1 MRLRVFPRKREWGVF
16 LWCVLAASGFWFL
29 RAMDKKY
36 TATLHWPLRI
46 VRDSA
51 SYKAIEKGGK
61 REILIQVNGHGWEI
75 VKRQVMLKVS
85 PLEIN
90 KEEIGGRTFLL
101 AADLQSLVLSTIG
114 NLTIEKV
121 LSDTIRLEED
131 TYASKPVVLAVD
143 LKKLRMAKGYR
154 PSENP
159 ELIPSLVVVSGP
171 MSKLSNVPDTIFIDV
186 SSTEISKAF
195 DKKVAIPSKPLR
207 GQTCTAKEVQVR
219 FPVGQYILI
228 NRAVPYTTRHFPK
241 NKAPFVPEGK
251 IQMRYYLPI
260 SKRINDP
267 IEAYRVILD
276 YDRLNPKDST
286 VSPLLI
292 EAPDFARE
300 IELIPRRV
308 TLIHIKN

>member
-1 MRLRVFPRKREWGVF
+1 MRLRVLPRKREWGVF

-61 REILIQVNGHGWEI
+61 REILIQVHGHGWEI

-90 KEEIGGRTFLL
+90 KEEIGNRTYLL
-101 AADLQSLVLSTIG
+101 ASDLQSLVVSTIG

-121 LSDTIRLEED
+121 LSDTIRLVD
-131 TYASKPVVLAVD
+131 DVYASKPVVLAVD
-143 LKKLRMAKGYR
+143 LKKLRMAKGCR

-159 ELIPSLVVVSGP
+159 ELVPSSILVSGP
-171 MSKLSNVPDTIFIDV
+171 MSKLSNVPDTIYLDL
-186 SSTEISKAF
+186 SSTEISTAF
-195 DKKVAIPSKPLR
+195 DKKVSIPTKPLR
-207 GQTCTAKEVQVR
+207 GQTCSAKEVQVR

-228 NRAVPYTTRHFPK
+228 KRTVPFTTRNFPK
-241 NKAPFVPEGK
+241 NKAPIVPEGK
-251 IQMRYYLPI
+251 IQIRYYLPV

-276 YDRLNPKDST
+276 YERLDPIDST

-292 EAPDFARE
+292 QAPDFSRE
-300 IELIPRRV
+300 IELSPRRISLV
-308 TLIHIKN
+308 NVKN